1 MIHPIKVSAQHSG
14 AGDIRPGRWLAGKGR
29 PWAAY
34 GLALMLM
41 ASPLP
46 AQDAE
51 EAASVGGQYVDLQP
65 EFVLN
70 YGLDGRL
77 RYLRLEVTLLLND
90 AEGATEANHHAPALR
105 HVVVMNVSNTAR
117 NDLQT
122 TAGRQALRQR
132 LLDDMQSLMADET
145 GEPVVREIL
154 FSNLVLQ

>member
-1 MIHPIKVSAQHSG
+1 MIHPINVPAQYSSASSV
-14 AGDIRPGRWLAGKGR
+14 RSGRWLAQRGR
-29 PWAAY
+29 IWAVY
-34 GLALMLM
+34 GFALMLM

-90 AEGATEANHHAPALR
+90 SEGATEANHHAPALR

-122 TAGRQALRQR
+122 TSGRQALRQR
-132 LLDDMQSLMADET
+132 LLDDMQTLMADET
-145 GEPVVREIL
+145 GKPVVQEIL
-154 FSNLVLQ
+154 FSNLILQ